1 MHSIV
6 AGPIEG
12 HFLPVF
18 DKLAKLHAK
27 NAFSL
32 AIIVGDLF
40 KDPADSSSE
49 DDENISSLLNGEIT
63 VPLPVY
69 FTIGQH
75 ALPSKVIEKLESS
88 DYEVC
93 QNLYFLGKRSTT
105 KTEGLRI
112 VALGGRLDTAITAGT
127 SKEKYLPFHTEEDAK
142 TLKGANSADILITT
156 HWPTLI
162 RSGSNVDLPV
172 VTAQTEQCVAD
183 LCSTLKPRYH
193 FTLSDEAF
201 YEREPFFHLT
211 EDGRP
216 DPMSIT
222 RFLSLASFGNFSK
235 QKWLYAFTIDPN
247 ATATATIT
255 PGTTASPFS
264 PFSGRKRQ
272 RQADDNQS
280 FSRFSNGGDHYR
292 PTKSARTRRSQP
304 TPQQCFFCLSN
315 PNLATHLITS
325 IATDTYLTISKGPL
339 PTATTF
345 PQLGFP
351 AHVLIMP
358 LTHAPTL
365 SSVSEQ
371 EVRSATYK
379 EMQRYRRALHNMLID
394 KAGSSLGAITWE
406 ISRADGVH
414 FHWQFM
420 PAPAEL
426 IQKGLVEAAF
436 KVQAENEKY
445 PTFKAKDIGDGTAEK
460 GDYFRVW
467 IWCLEK
473 DEAVGADV
481 ANGEHI
487 SDDETNKT
495 RGREK
500 SLVLSL
506 PAGTRFDLQFGRRV
520 MAKFLGLEVRTHW
533 KDCPQT
539 EKEEQQDAETFKAA
553 FKKFDFSLEE

>member
-6 AGPIEG
+6 VGAIEG
-12 HFLPVF
+12 HFLAVF

-27 NAFSL
+27 NTFSL

-40 KDPADSSSE
+40 KDPVDSSSE
-49 DDENISSLLNGEIT
+49 DDENISCLLNGEIT

-69 FTIGQH
+69 FTLGQH
-75 ALPSKVIEKLESS
+75 ALPIKVIQKLEST

-93 QNLYFLGKRSTT
+93 QNLYFLDKRSTT
-105 KTEGLRI
+105 KAEGLRI
-112 VALGGRLDTAITAGT
+112 VALGGRLDTAITAGI
-127 SKEKYLPFHTEEDAK
+127 SKDKYLPFNTEEDAK
-142 TLKGANSADILITT
+142 ALKGANSADILITT

-162 RSGSNVDLPV
+162 RSGSNVDLPI
-172 VTAQTEQCVAD
+172 VTPQTEQCVAD

-193 FTLSDEAF
+193 FSVSDEAF

-222 RFLSLASFGNFSK
+222 RFLSLATFGNSLK

-247 ATATATIT
+247 ATATNTIT
-255 PGTTASPFS
+255 PGTTTSPFNV
-264 PFSGRKRQ
+264 RKRQ
-272 RQADDNQS
+272 RQADENQS
-280 FSRFSNGGDHYR
+280 FSRFSNAGDHYR
-292 PTKSARTRRSQP
+292 PTKGPRTRRSQP

-358 LTHAPTL
+358 LTHAPTF

-379 EMQRYRRALHNMLID
+379 EMQRYRRALHSMLID
-394 KAGSSLGAITWE
+394 RANSSLGAITWE

-426 IQKGLVEAAF
+426 IRKGLIEAAF

-445 PTFKAKDIGDGTAEK
+445 PTFKAKGIGDGTAEK
-460 GDYFRVW
+460 GDYFRIW
-467 IWCLEK
+467 IWCPEK
-473 DEAVGADV
+473 GEAVGADA
-481 ANGEHI
+481 ANGEHT
-487 SDDETNKT
+487 SEDETSET

-500 SLVLSL
+500 SLVLPL
-506 PAGTRFDLQFGRRV
+506 PAGMRFDLQFGRRV

-539 EKEEQQDAETFKAA
+539 EKEEQQDAEAFKAA

>member
-6 AGPIEG
+6 VGAVEG
-12 HFLPVF
+12 HFLAVF
-18 DKLAKLHAK
+18 DKLANLHAK
-27 NAFSL
+27 NSFSL
-32 AIIVGDLF
+32 AIVVGDLF
-40 KDPADSSSE
+40 KSPADSSSE

-69 FTIGQH
+69 FTLGKH
-75 ALPSKVIEKLESS
+75 ALPPKVIQKLESS
-88 DYEVC
+88 EYEVC

-112 VALGGRLDTAITAGT
+112 VALGGRLDTAITAGI

-142 TLKGANSADILITT
+142 ALNGANSADILITT

-162 RSGSNVDLPV
+162 RSGSNVDLPIG
-172 VTAQTEQCVAD
+172 TPQTEQCVAD

-193 FTLSDEAF
+193 FSVSDEAF

-211 EDGRP
+211 EDGQP

-222 RFLSLASFGNFSK
+222 RFLSLATFGNSSK

-255 PGTTASPFS
+255 PGTTASPF
-264 PFSGRKRQ
+264 GVRKRK

-280 FSRFSNGGDHYR
+280 FSRFSNGADHYR
-292 PTKSARTRRSQP
+292 PTKSARIRRSQP

-358 LTHAPTL
+358 LTHAPTF

-371 EVRSATYK
+371 DVRSATYK
-379 EMQRYRRALHNMLID
+379 EMQRYRRALHSMLID
-394 KAGSSLGAITWE
+394 KTSSSLGAITWE
-406 ISRADGVH
+406 ISRADGIH
-414 FHWQFM
+414 FHWQFL

-445 PTFKAKDIGDGTAEK
+445 PTFKVKEIGDGTAER

-467 IWCLEK
+467 IWYPEK
-473 DEAVGADV
+473 GETIGADA
-481 ANGEHI
+481 ANGEHT
-487 SDDETNKT
+487 SEDETGET

-506 PAGTRFDLQFGRRV
+506 PAGMRFDLQFGRRV
-520 MAKFLGLEVRTHW
+520 MAKLLGLEVRTHW

>member
-6 AGPIEG
+6 VGAIEG
-12 HFLPVF
+12 HFLAVF

-32 AIIVGDLF
+32 AIVVGDLF

-69 FTIGQH
+69 FTLGQH
-75 ALPSKVIEKLESS
+75 ALPSKVIQKLESS

-93 QNLYFLGKRSTT
+93 QNLYFLGKHSTT

-112 VALGGRLDTAITAGT
+112 VALGGRLDTAITEGP
-127 SKEKYLPFHTEEDAK
+127 SKEKYLPFHSEGDAK
-142 TLKGANSADILITT
+142 ALKGANSADILITT

-172 VTAQTEQCVAD
+172 ATPQTEQSVAD

-193 FTLSDEAF
+193 FSVSDGAF

-222 RFLSLASFGNFSK
+222 RFLSLATFGNSSK

-255 PGTTASPFS
+255 PGTTASPFNV
-264 PFSGRKRQ
+264 RKRQ
-272 RQADDNQS
+272 RQVDDNQS
-280 FSRFSNGGDHYR
+280 FSRFSTGGDHYR

-304 TPQQCFFCLSN
+304 TPQECFFCLSN

-358 LTHAPTL
+358 LTHAPTF
-365 SSVSEQ
+365 SSVSEL

-379 EMQRYRRALHNMLID
+379 EMQRYRRALHSMLID
-394 KAGSSLGAITWE
+394 KANLSLGAITWE

-426 IQKGLVEAAF
+426 IHKGLVEAAF

-445 PTFKAKDIGDGTAEK
+445 PTFKAKEIGDGTAEK

-467 IWCLEK
+467 IWCPEK
-473 DEAVGADV
+473 GEPVGADA
-481 ANGEHI
+481 ANGEHT
-487 SDDETNKT
+487 SEDEPSET
-495 RGREK
+495 RGRET
-500 SLVLSL
+500 SLVLPL
-506 PAGTRFDLQFGRRV
+506 PAGMRFDLQFARRV
-520 MAKFLGLEVRTHW
+520 MAKFLGLEVRSHW

>member
-6 AGPIEG
+6 VGAIEG

-88 DYEVC
+88 EYEVC
-93 QNLYFLGKRSTT
+93 HNLYFLGKHSTT

-112 VALGGRLDTAITAGT
+112 VALGGRLDTAITAGI

-142 TLKGANSADILITT
+142 ALKGANSADILITT

-162 RSGSNVDLPV
+162 RSGSNLDLPIG
-172 VTAQTEQCVAD
+172 TPQTEQCVAD

-193 FTLSDEAF
+193 FSSSDEAF

-222 RFLSLASFGNFSK
+222 RFLSLATFGNSSK

-264 PFSGRKRQ
+264 VRKRQ

-365 SSVSEQ
+365 SSVLEQ
-371 EVRSATYK
+371 DVRSATYK

-460 GDYFRVW
+460 GDYFRIW

-487 SDDETNKT
+487 SDDETSKT

-506 PAGTRFDLQFGRRV
+506 PAGMRFDLQFGRRV

>member
-6 AGPIEG
+6 VGAVEG
-12 HFLPVF
+12 HFVAVF
-18 DKLAKLHAK
+18 DKLANLHAK
-27 NAFSL
+27 NSFSL
-32 AIIVGDLF
+32 AIVVGDLF
-40 KDPADSSSE
+40 KSPADSSSE
-49 DDENISSLLNGEIT
+49 DDENISSLLNSEIT

-69 FTIGQH
+69 FTLGKH
-75 ALPSKVIEKLESS
+75 ALPPKVIQKLESS
-88 DYEVC
+88 EYEVC

-112 VALGGRLDTAITAGT
+112 VALGGRLDTAITAGI

-142 TLKGANSADILITT
+142 ALNGANSADILITT

-162 RSGSNVDLPV
+162 RSGSNVDLPIG
-172 VTAQTEQCVAD
+172 TPQTEQCVAD

-193 FTLSDEAF
+193 FSVSDEAF

-211 EDGRP
+211 EDGQP

-222 RFLSLASFGNFSK
+222 RFLSLATFGNSSK

-255 PGTTASPFS
+255 PGTTASPF
-264 PFSGRKRQ
+264 GVRKRK

-280 FSRFSNGGDHYR
+280 FSRFSNGADHYR
-292 PTKSARTRRSQP
+292 PTKSARPRRSQP

-358 LTHAPTL
+358 LTHAPTF

-379 EMQRYRRALHNMLID
+379 EMQRYRRALHSMLID
-394 KAGSSLGAITWE
+394 KTSSSLGAITWE
-406 ISRADGVH
+406 ISRADGIH
-414 FHWQFM
+414 FHWQFL

-445 PTFKAKDIGDGTAEK
+445 PTFKVKEIGAGTAER

-467 IWCLEK
+467 IWYPEK
-473 DEAVGADV
+473 GEAIGADA
-481 ANGEHI
+481 ANGEHT
-487 SDDETNKT
+487 SEDETGET

-506 PAGTRFDLQFGRRV
+506 PAGMRFDLQFGRRV
-520 MAKFLGLEVRTHW
+520 MAKLLGLEVRTHW

-553 FKKFDFSLEE
+553 FQKFDFSLEE